1 MLRFD
6 TFIRRTLP
14 ILAGLL
20 IGTSIG
26 SAQGLEGD
34 WFYRGLYTE
43 VIGGPQKKFEHDIDA
58 GTLNIVTTGGDN
70 YRFTI
75 VWPDGNEVFDVALPS
90 NGNTFSGDIPAD
102 TGPDTE
108 SKEYIRVILD
118 GDYAYMTTLEW
129 STVTGSGDPFQSST
143 AVYLLS
149 RNALPTQDASR
160 WTGNYAYRLL
170 GQAQVWGAASRVEA
184 VDVASISI
192 DANFSGFA
200 VNYQGSY
207 HDSPDGTVV
216 PSLLNFDVPLSPFTF
231 LVSDTLGL
239 VGESSANIPGTL
251 FSGDVVD
258 WDAAHRYSMA
268 IQINDTEVVW
278 LQSNATLATYNT
290 GTT

>member
-1 MLRFD
+1 M
-6 TFIRRTLP
+6 
-14 ILAGLL
+14 
-20 IGTSIG
+20 
-26 SAQGLEGD
+26 
-34 WFYRGLYTE
+34 
-43 VIGGPQKKFEHDIDA
+43 
-58 GTLNIVTTGGDN
+58 TTGGDN

-102 TGPDTE
+102 TGPDTD

-160 WTGNYAYRLL
+160 WTGNYAYQLL
-170 GQAQVWGAASRVEA
+170 GQAQVWDGASRVEF
-184 VDVASISI
+184 VDFASISI
-192 DANFSGFA
+192 DASGSGGTA
-200 VNYQGSY
+200 NYQGSY

-216 PSLLNFDVPLSPFTF
+216 PGLLNFDVPLSPFII

-239 VGESSANIPGTL
+239 VGESSANIPGTIDE
-251 FSGDVVD
+251 GDVVD
-258 WDAAHRYSMA
+258 WDSANRYSMA
-268 IQINDTEVVW
+268 IQVNDTEVVW
-278 LQSNATLATYNT
+278 LQSTTTLGTYNT
-290 GTT
+290 GTTNQYYVCLLYTSPSPRD